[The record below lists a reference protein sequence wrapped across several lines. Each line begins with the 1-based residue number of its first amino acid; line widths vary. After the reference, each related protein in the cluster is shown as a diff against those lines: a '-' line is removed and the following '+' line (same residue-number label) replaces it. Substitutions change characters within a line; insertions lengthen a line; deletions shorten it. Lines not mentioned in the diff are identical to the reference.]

1 MTSHASAAP
10 DTPLPQPQRAAAGQ
24 SPAPGGVVTYVAG
37 SGRSGSTL
45 LDRLLNETEG
55 VVAIGELVY
64 LWEPDQLDRHV
75 CGCGK
80 PVRDCEFWS
89 AVADRAFGG
98 WESPGY
104 QRITELRRSV
114 LRHRYLPLLA
124 APWLS
129 RAFRR
134 RVRELVQLLVPVYD
148 AVAEVSGATVIVDS
162 SKEVAYAYAL
172 RRALRDRLRI
182 VHLLRNGYGVAYS
195 WTKLVAK
202 PEIGNPQA
210 ALDRYQPSRMAA
222 RWVGYNVALEGVR
235 VLGIRPLIVHYE
247 DVVDR
252 PVEQL
257 NRILGAAGL
266 PDRDDYPFIHDG
278 QVELKPSHSVA
289 GNPMRFRQGLMPLRR
304 DEAWRTKMRP
314 RDRRVVSLIA
324 GPLLWRVGYVGP
336 RARRRALEVS
346 GATAGNP
353 APPPSSVANSA
364 NSANSGNSGNSA
376 APAQPAATSLP
387 ADPTPAGTSEVGS

>member
-1 MTSHASAAP
+1 MTSNASAARH
-10 DTPLPQPQRAAAGQ
+10 DPLPETHQFATDQ
-24 SPAPGGVVTYVAG
+24 APKAGGVVSYVAG

-45 LDRLLNETEG
+45 LDRLLNETDG

-64 LWEPDQLDRHV
+64 LWEPEQLDRHV

-80 PVRDCEFWS
+80 PVRDCEFWG
-89 AVADRAFGG
+89 AVADKAFGG
-98 WESPGY
+98 WESPAY
-104 QRITELRRSV
+104 ARITELRRSV

-124 APWLS
+124 APWMS
-129 RAFRR
+129 PKFRR
-134 RVRELVQLLVPVYD
+134 LVAELVDLLVPVYD

-172 RRALRDRLRI
+172 RRALGDRLRI

-235 VLGIRPLIVHYE
+235 FLGVKPLIVHYE

-257 NRILGAAGL
+257 NRILTAAGL
-266 PDRDDYPFIHDG
+266 PARENYPFIHDG
-278 QVELKPSHSVA
+278 QVELRPSHSVA

-314 RDRRVVSLIA
+314 RDRRVVGVIA
-324 GPLLWRVGYVGP
+324 GPLLFRFGYVGP
-336 RARRRALEVS
+336 RARRRALEVPGQS
-346 GATAGNP
+346 ATNP
-353 APPPSSVANSA
+353 VPNAAETPSVPSPQLAVPPVPASAPVT
-364 NSANSGNSGNSA
+364 
-376 APAQPAATSLP
+376 APLP
-387 ADPTPAGTSEVGS
+387 GDPTPAGTSEVSS

>member
-1 MTSHASAAP
+1 MTSNMSAVPNA
-10 DTPLPQPQRAAAGQ
+10 PLPATPHV
-24 SPAPGGVVTYVAG
+24 APEHAPKSGAVVTYVAG

-64 LWEPDQLDRHV
+64 LWEPEQLDRHV

-80 PVRDCEFWS
+80 PLRDCEFWG
-89 AVADRAFGG
+89 AVAEKAFGG
-98 WESPGY
+98 WESSGY
-104 QRITELRRSV
+104 ERITELRRSV

-124 APWLS
+124 APWMS
-129 RAFRR
+129 PKFRR
-134 RVRELVQLLVPVYD
+134 RVSELVQLLVPVYD

-172 RRALRDRLRI
+172 RRALGDRLRI
-182 VHLLRNGYGVAYS
+182 VHLLRNGFGVAYS

-202 PEIGNPQA
+202 PEVGNPQA
-210 ALDRYQPSRMAA
+210 ALDRYQPSRMAF

-235 VLGIRPLIVHYE
+235 VLGITPLIVHYE

-257 NRILGAAGL
+257 NRILTAAGL
-266 PDRDDYPFIHDG
+266 PAREDYPFIHDG

-304 DEAWRTKMRP
+304 DEAWRTKMRK
-314 RDRRVVSLIA
+314 RDRRVVGLIA
-324 GPLLWRVGYVGP
+324 GPLLWRFGYVGP
-336 RARRRALEVS
+336 RARRRALDVA
-346 GATAGNP
+346 GQPVNHATGNTVNNIANHAAS
-353 APPPSSVANSA
+353 APNVPTPQ
-364 NSANSGNSGNSA
+364 SA
-376 APAQPAATSLP
+376 APAPLP
-387 ADPTPAGTSEVGS
+387 PDPTPAGTSEVSS

>member
-1 MTSHASAAP
+1 MTSNTSAARNA
-10 DTPLPQPQRAAAGQ
+10 PLPEAHPL
-24 SPAPGGVVTYVAG
+24 APGQAREPGGIVTYVAG

-64 LWEPDQLDRHV
+64 LWEPEQLDRHV

-80 PVRDCEFWS
+80 PLRDCEFWG
-89 AVADRAFGG
+89 AVAEKAFGG
-98 WESPGY
+98 WESPAY
-104 QRITELRRSV
+104 ERITELRRSV

-124 APWLS
+124 APWVS
-129 RAFRR
+129 PSFRR
-134 RVRELVQLLVPVYD
+134 RVDELVKLLVPVYD
-148 AVAEVSGATVIVDS
+148 AVAEVSGATVVVDS

-172 RRALRDRLRI
+172 RRALGDRLRI

-202 PEIGNPQA
+202 PEVGNPQA
-210 ALDRYQPSRMAA
+210 ALDRYQPSRMAF

-235 VLGIRPLIVHYE
+235 ALGIKPLIVHYE

-257 NRILGAAGL
+257 NRINSAAGL
-266 PDRDDYPFIHDG
+266 PAQESFPFIHDG

-304 DEAWRTKMRP
+304 DEAWRTKMRT
-314 RDRRVVSLIA
+314 RDRRVVGLIA
-324 GPLLWRVGYVGP
+324 GPLLWRFGYVGP
-336 RARRRALEVS
+336 RAHRRAVELS
-346 GATAGNP
+346 GQPINNATY
-353 APPPSSVANSA
+353 NSA
-364 NSANSGNSGNSA
+364 NNTTASPNVPTPHSAVPTT
-376 APAQPAATSLP
+376 APAPLP
-387 ADPTPAGTSEVGS
+387 PDPTPAGTSEVSS

>member
-1 MTSHASAAP
+1 M
-10 DTPLPQPQRAAAGQ
+10 
-24 SPAPGGVVTYVAG
+24 SPKF
-37 SGRSGSTL
+37 R
-45 LDRLLNETEG
+45 RL
-55 VVAIGELVY
+55 VGELV
-64 LWEPDQLDRHV
+64 D
-75 CGCGK
+75 
-80 PVRDCEFWS
+80 
-89 AVADRAFGG
+89 
-98 WESPGY
+98 
-104 QRITELRRSV
+104 
-114 LRHRYLPLLA
+114 
-124 APWLS
+124 
-129 RAFRR
+129 
-134 RVRELVQLLVPVYD
+134 LLVPVYD

-172 RRALRDRLRI
+172 RRALGDRLRI

-235 VLGIRPLIVHYE
+235 FLGVKPLIVHYE

-257 NRILGAAGL
+257 NRILTAAGL
-266 PDRDDYPFIHDG
+266 PARESYSFIHDG

-314 RDRRVVSLIA
+314 RDRRVVGMIA
-324 GPLLWRVGYVGP
+324 GPLLWRFGYVGP
-336 RARRRALEVS
+336 RARRRALEVT
-346 GATAGNP
+346 GQP
-353 APPPSSVANSA
+353 APNSTGMPSVPSPQSA
-364 NSANSGNSGNSA
+364 GTQ
-376 APAQPAATSLP
+376 APITAPLP
-387 ADPTPAGTSEVGS
+387 VDPTPAGTSEVSS